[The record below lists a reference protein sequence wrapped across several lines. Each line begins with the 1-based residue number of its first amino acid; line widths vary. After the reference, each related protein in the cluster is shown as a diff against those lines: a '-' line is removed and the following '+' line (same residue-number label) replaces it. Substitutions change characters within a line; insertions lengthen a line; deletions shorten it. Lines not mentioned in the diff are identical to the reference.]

1 MSLGSA
7 ELPMCARHD
16 EDVAVARCRDCSQPL
31 CARCTVELSKLGTF
45 CWACASRRG
54 GLRAGRRVR
63 ADPAPPAHDAAVLQ
77 PPPPD
82 EDDLAVRRFEELCV
96 DREPHPLIS
105 GLTERLEQAGADP
118 ADVVDDDELTG
129 DIARLQRQA
138 SEHHPSTHR
147 WFRRH

>member
-1 MSLGSA
+1 M
-7 ELPMCARHD
+7 
-16 EDVAVARCRDCSQPL
+16 
-31 CARCTVELSKLGTF
+31 
-45 CWACASRRG
+45 
-54 GLRAGRRVR
+54 
-63 ADPAPPAHDAAVLQ
+63 
-77 PPPPD
+77 
-82 EDDLAVRRFEELCV
+82 RRFEELCV